1 MPSEVLAPDFK
12 TVASQMLTGIS
23 HLAGPE
29 ADSKR
34 GGISHSV
41 NRPLGPVE
49 TLDRMHLSTLSA
61 AHMRARTRAAIWMQ
75 WSVVGRGKRGRAD
88 ERSKTN
94 RVFTDTVIRL
104 DGRERALPRPTRCKF
119 SVSVVTLL
127 SRDVSYK
134 MILLVMNSSHNQ
146 RTRLIRYVIQT

>member
-1 MPSEVLAPDFK
+1 MDAMVSRRK
-12 TVASQMLTGIS
+12 G
-23 HLAGPE
+23 
-29 ADSKR
+29 
-34 GGISHSV
+34 
-41 NRPLGPVE
+41 
-49 TLDRMHLSTLSA
+49 
-61 AHMRARTRAAIWMQ
+61 MRE
-75 WSVVGRGKRGRAD
+75 RAD

-146 RTRLIRYVIQT
+146 

>member
-1 MPSEVLAPDFK
+1 MSSSVLAPDLK
-12 TVASQMLTGIS
+12 TVATLRKSLLCLFRVDRDIS
-23 HLAGPE
+23 SGRT
-29 ADSKR
+29 R
-34 GGISHSV
+34 GRFKTRWDPSLSEPATRPGGNSRSNASVHSV
-41 NRPLGPVE
+41 GGAHASPNPSGH
-49 TLDRMHLSTLSA
+49 LDAMVSR
-61 AHMRARTRAAIWMQ
+61 RK
-75 WSVVGRGKRGRAD
+75 GKEREREKAD

-104 DGRERALPRPTRCKF
+104 DGRERALPNPTRCKF

-146 RTRLIRYVIQT
+146 